1 MSVGGRSEAAPA
13 NADFTVRM
21 DTAGE
26 FKELNNS
33 GSSSFLKG

>member
-1 MSVGGRSEAAPA
+1 
-13 NADFTVRM
+13 VRM

-33 GSSSFLKG
+33 GSSSFLKGWLQLRGWLF